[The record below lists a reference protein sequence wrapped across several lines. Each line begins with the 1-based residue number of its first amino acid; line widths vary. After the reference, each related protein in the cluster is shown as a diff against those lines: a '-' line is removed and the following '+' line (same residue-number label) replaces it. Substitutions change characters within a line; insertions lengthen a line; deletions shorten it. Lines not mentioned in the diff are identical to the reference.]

1 MSFKKNQMKA
11 AIKKI
16 IKLLLLK
23 FVEIVRNTRGGR
35 YLFHQI
41 VNSAMDN
48 VTMVSHQ
55 GVVFKFPAPTP
66 TRKFSIDVSADK
78 NPS

>member
-35 YLFHQI
+35 YLFRQI

-48 VTMVSHQ
+48 VTMVAHQ
-55 GVVFKFPAPTP
+55 
-66 TRKFSIDVSADK
+66 
-78 NPS
+78 